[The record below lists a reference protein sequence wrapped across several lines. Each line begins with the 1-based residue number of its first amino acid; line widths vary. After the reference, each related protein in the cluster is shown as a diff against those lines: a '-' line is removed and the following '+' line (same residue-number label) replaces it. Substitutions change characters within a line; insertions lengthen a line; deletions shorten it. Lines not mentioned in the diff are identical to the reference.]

1 MRPAGLPRRCDMVL
15 GIGFVVVV
23 VIVLLVVILL

>member
-1 MRPAGLPRRCDMVL
+1 MEL

-23 VIVLLVVILL
+23 VRMLNEGPRAEGPSAPGAA